1 MSRAEA
7 QRISSLASLGI
18 ILAQILLVAC
28 ALVMGRWVEIP
39 WLGLIALGVCGAA
52 SIIATTV
59 AAVEKR
65 SLLRLAFIVTAITGL
80 MAPLSLLLPSRHLQ
94 TLDVYHAAIAWLIA
108 AVVFAPALLRRDPV
122 AGKWWKQLA
131 TLWGL
136 LGGVIW
142 LSTSY
147 DQNLP
152 GAFYFGLALNILL
165 LVAVK
170 ACFKMPFIGVQAVNT
185 SILILLA
192 LPLADLAMRLTHRL
206 DLRPDTGKRYYS
218 YEVAR
223 KKPAAFATWWKYYN
237 QQWELMARTNFMRDP
252 SGQLPLRL
260 RPNSRGEFFQSHIC
274 VNSKGFRGR
283 EFSNEKGETYRI
295 VALGESTTFGCT
307 LNADDKPWPEVLEE
321 AIRARLKLSRPVEV
335 INAGVPGY
343 TLVHN
348 LARLNSDILPLK
360 PDMII
365 SYHGYNGLDLLSSSS
380 PRRDAPLPPYRPR
393 PLKLLADAEHGLK
406 IMNYKRHMTAQ
417 NNNSQPFAD
426 PMQSPYAAA
435 YRQLIEI
442 TRSNSITLVIGNF
455 SMAASTQSE
464 PGVLDFYRAGY
475 PLAAS
480 RVKANVAHSLMVR
493 QLVKEN
499 PETYFVDTHPNLDG
513 EHEKFIDLV
522 HFTQEGRRQLAE
534 TFFAGIT
541 NILIERL
548 AAPERNR
555 LSRDAH

>member
-1 MSRAEA
+1 MT
-7 QRISSLASLGI
+7 LGI
-18 ILAQILLVAC
+18 LLALISFIAC
-28 ALVMGRWVEIP
+28 ALVMSVWVEIP
-39 WLGLIALGVCGAA
+39 WLGLIAIGFCGAA
-52 SIIATTV
+52 SVIATT
-59 AAVEKR
+59 AAANERK
-65 SLLRLAFIVTAITGL
+65 SLLKSAFALAAIAGAL
-80 MAPLSLLLPSRHLQ
+80 APLSLLLRLRHVQ
-94 TLDVYHAAIAWLIA
+94 TLDAYHAAIAWLIA
-108 AVVFAPALLRRDPV
+108 AFVLAPTLLNREPV
-122 AGKWWKQLA
+122 AAKSWKQLS

-136 LGGVIW
+136 LGSAVW
-142 LSTSY
+142 LFTSY

-152 GAFYFGLALNILL
+152 IAFYAGLVLNIVI
-165 LVAVK
+165 LVAAK
-170 ACFKMPFIGVQAVNT
+170 SCFKLPLGVIQAVNT
-185 SILILLA
+185 LILILVC

-206 DLRPDTGKRYYS
+206 DLRPETGKRYYS

-237 QQWELMARTNFMRDP
+237 QQWELMARKNFMRDP
-252 SGQLPLRL
+252 SGRLPLRL
-260 RPNSRGEFFQSHIC
+260 RPSSHGEFFQNQIRI
-274 VNSKGFRGR
+274 NNKGFRGK
-283 EFSNEKGETYRI
+283 EISNQTGDTYRI

-321 AIRARLKLSRPVEV
+321 AVQNRLKLSRPVEV

-343 TLVHN
+343 TLLHN

-365 SYHGYNGLDLLSSSS
+365 SYHGYNGLDLLSTSN
-380 PRRDAPLPPYRPR
+380 PRRDPPLPPYRAR

-406 IMNYKRHMTAQ
+406 IMNYKRHLTAQ
-417 NNNSQPFAD
+417 SENSQPLAD

-442 TRSNSITLVIGNF
+442 ARTNGITLVIGNF
-455 SMAASTQSE
+455 SMAANGQSE

-480 RVKANVAHSLMVR
+480 RVRANAAHSVMVR

-499 PETYFVDTHPNLDG
+499 PETYFLDTHPNLDG

-541 NILIERL
+541 NILIQRM
-548 AAPERNR
+548 AVHNSKPI
-555 LSRDAH
+555 SQTPD